1 MAVVARL
8 REHPDGPDGDE
19 MPLHLRK
26 YRREDWPAPTGF
38 LSYRAFRVAA
48 FEWRRA
54 HGLPGWLPA
63 PVVVDR
69 RHR

>member
-1 MAVVARL
+1 MARL
-8 REHPDGPDGDE
+8 RERPDDQDDAGG
-19 MPLHLRK
+19 MPEHLHK
-26 YRREDWPAPTGF
+26 FRESDWPADSAF
-38 LSYRAFRVAA
+38 LSFRAFRVAG

-63 PVVVDR
+63 PVVDR